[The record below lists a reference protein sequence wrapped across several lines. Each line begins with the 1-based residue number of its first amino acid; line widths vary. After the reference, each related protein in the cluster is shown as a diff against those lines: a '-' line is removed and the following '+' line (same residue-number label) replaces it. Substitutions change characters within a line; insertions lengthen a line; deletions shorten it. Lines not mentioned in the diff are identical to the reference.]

1 MTEQHKYYIV
11 DSSVLPEVFSKVLFA
26 NKLLR
31 TGEAKNTSIAAKLA
45 GISRSVYYKYKD
57 NIRPFYDKNKDKIVT
72 IYALLEDSPGV
83 LSTFLSVLASEGANI
98 LTINQNI
105 PINSLAPITASIQ
118 TSGLVTDIEELI
130 SRISGKNGVIS
141 AEIIASET

>member
-31 TGEAKNTSIAAKLA
+31 TGEAKNTTTAAKLA

-57 NIRPFYDKNKDKIVT
+57 QIRPFYDKNKDKIVT

-83 LSTFLSVLASEGANI
+83 LSAFLSVLASEGANI

-130 SRISGKNGVIS
+130 LRISGKNGVIS

>member
-11 DSSVLPEVFSKVLFA
+11 DSSVLPEVFTKVLFA

-31 TGEAKNTSIAAKLA
+31 TGEAKNTTTAAKLA

-57 NIRPFYDKNKDKIVT
+57 SIRPFYDKNKDKIVT

-141 AEIIASET
+141 AEILASET